1 MTQAIPEEPA
11 DRAPFAA
18 SSPGPGIDSVETETE
33 RALKA
38 LKDRPKF
45 TVRMQVYLAV
55 ILSLA
60 MFIGIAGALLITTYM
75 IERKVRFLEISN
87 SYLFE
92 LQQARRFEK
101 NFFLY
106 GTSLTDAL
114 DNVRIA
120 KRILLKNSEGL
131 EAVMGK
137 DSFALI
143 LPRLNKYE
151 KTLEELEDIVNN
163 PVAEDYILKKSDVEA
178 QVRKN
183 GQEVISLAQDL
194 MEREKKAL
202 DRMIVL
208 SRKVHI
214 YSFLFL
220 FFFFAFNT
228 YFLGRRML
236 SPLRRFVAYSE
247 RIATGDYSPIMPA
260 RRYRDEFSNLAVA
273 VNKMIREIEVK
284 QDQLIQSHKVTAIGL
299 LTSGV
304 AHELNNPLNNINITV
319 EYILENFD
327 DLPNDEKKELLNDI
341 MRQGERATSTVK
353 ELLHF
358 TRARPDALEE
368 LDIGALIDDTL
379 RLLQNQ
385 LNLNGIVLEKE
396 YPEVV
401 PSVTGNRN
409 NLQQVF
415 LNIFLNA
422 IQGMPDGG
430 TLRTVVT
437 DTHVGLLQIDITD
450 NGAGIKPEYLQKIF
464 DPYFTTKDMG
474 EGTGLGLAVCFGIVK
489 KHGGK
494 ILVSSELGIGS
505 TFSVYLPCST
515 REIVRT
521 EKAVSR
527 IDEEAAGA
535 EEEHHSIEASTKT
548 EGE

>member
-1 MTQAIPEEPA
+1 
-11 DRAPFAA
+11 
-18 SSPGPGIDSVETETE
+18 
-33 RALKA
+33 
-38 LKDRPKF
+38 
-45 TVRMQVYLAV
+45 
-55 ILSLA
+55 
-60 MFIGIAGALLITTYM
+60 
-75 IERKVRFLEISN
+75 
-87 SYLFE
+87 
-92 LQQARRFEK
+92 
-101 NFFLY
+101 
-106 GTSLTDAL
+106 
-114 DNVRIA
+114 
-120 KRILLKNSEGL
+120 
-131 EAVMGK
+131 
-137 DSFALI
+137 
-143 LPRLNKYE
+143 
-151 KTLEELEDIVNN
+151 
-163 PVAEDYILKKSDVEA
+163 
-178 QVRKN
+178 
-183 GQEVISLAQDL
+183 
-194 MEREKKAL
+194 
-202 DRMIVL
+202 MIVL